1 MGNCLHPSKEKTL
14 TISDGQTGEV
24 KPISNGH
31 VPAGGNDEV
40 EKTVEPR
47 DYFQVVNHIQLT

>member
-40 EKTVEPR
+40 DR
-47 DYFQVVNHIQLT
+47 Q